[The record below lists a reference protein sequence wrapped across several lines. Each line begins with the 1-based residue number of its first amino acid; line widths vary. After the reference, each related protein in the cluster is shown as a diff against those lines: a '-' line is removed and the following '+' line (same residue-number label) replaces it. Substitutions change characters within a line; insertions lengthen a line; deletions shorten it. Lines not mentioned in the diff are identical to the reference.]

1 MPNRADEIVV
11 AAQGKISVAPYG
23 TALPTDPTAALAA
36 AFREL
41 GYVDAAGVTFT
52 YTPSVTD
59 ITSWQSATPTRRV
72 VTARAMSLAFQM
84 QQWNMETFAVA
95 FGADPAAC
103 WSQVAPGKW
112 RFDPPAD
119 TDPLVDYSMVLDAQD
134 GTENQRWVI
143 MRGNIADA
151 VTSNFT
157 RTAAALLPVT
167 FNALA
172 ADGQTRSWYFVS
184 DAVQF
189 SQLT

>member
-1 MPNRADEIVV
+1 
-11 AAQGKISVAPYG
+11 
-23 TALPTDPTAALAA
+23 
-36 AFREL
+36 
-41 GYVDAAGVTFT
+41 
-52 YTPSVTD
+52 
-59 ITSWQSATPTRRV
+59 
-72 VTARAMSLAFQM
+72 
-84 QQWNMETFAVA
+84 
-95 FGADPAAC
+95 
-103 WSQVAPGKW
+103 
-112 RFDPPAD
+112 
-119 TDPLVDYSMVLDAQD
+119 MVLDAQD
-134 GTENQRWVI
+134 GAENQRWVI